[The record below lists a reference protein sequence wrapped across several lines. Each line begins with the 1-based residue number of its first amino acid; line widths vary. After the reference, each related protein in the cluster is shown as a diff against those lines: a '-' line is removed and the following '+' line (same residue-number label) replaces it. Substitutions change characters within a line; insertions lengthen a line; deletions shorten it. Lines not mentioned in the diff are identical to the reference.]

1 MVSYDEQN
9 LYLKFCP
16 ANALQTF
23 ASFNGAFWISWELQW
38 SVHCT
43 LHCVRCCLLAVC
55 RLLQIY
61 FPTDRKKKKIIV
73 RVFLVK
79 MLENAH
85 REKCLT
91 ILLKIVLM
99 MFIFKISVLLRF
111 AQATNSHSLSEL
123 ILTRSNAICACNETV
138 KCLAHRKY
146 HSAWGSLAISASYFT
161 SADITDMNIHLP
173 KRCLDQFFSPF
184 GKAVQDWLKNFAC
197 LWNFKY
203 VQISHLSYWKIH
215 LWTLTRP

>member
-9 LYLKFCP
+9 LCLKFCP
-16 ANALQTF
+16 ANAPQTF
-23 ASFNGAFWISWELQW
+23 ALFNDAFWISWEIQW

-55 RLLQIY
+55 RLLQIC
-61 FPTDRKKKKIIV
+61 FPTDWKKKKK

-85 REKCLT
+85 WEKYPT

-99 MFIFKISVLLRF
+99 TFIFKISVLLRF
-111 AQATNSHSLSEL
+111 TQATNSHSLSEL
-123 ILTRSNAICACNETV
+123 ILTRSNAICACKETV

-161 SADITDMNIHLP
+161 SADITDMYIHLP
-173 KRCLDQFFSPF
+173 KRCLDQFFSP
-184 GKAVQDWLKNFAC
+184 
-197 LWNFKY
+197 LW
-203 VQISHLSYWKIH
+203 QSCAELA
-215 LWTLTRP
+215 